1 MAARQRDWSGK
12 NADFSTLV
20 ATAMSLDASQK
31 AKYDN
36 KPFHLCTT
44 TTPEISVKIGP
55 SDSEKQPVE
64 SRPLKIFKK

>member
-1 MAARQRDWSGK
+1 
-12 NADFSTLV
+12 
-20 ATAMSLDASQK
+20 MSLDASQK

-64 SRPLKIFKK
+64 SRPLKIFKKWRENIGKIYIPSGKCAEWAK